1 MVVAYGVTSGINP
14 CSLHI
19 YGNSSPW
26 QYSVCLLRL
35 DPDHSRP
42 FPLRTPVG
50 ALGDPNMS
58 QKSASS
64 LKPRLE
70 AATRTY
76 QDLQDDLEKAVAS
89 RAKLEAQ
96 LLETEN
102 VKKVYSPPRFLLS
115 CIAFGLLE

>member
-1 MVVAYGVTSGINP
+1 M
-14 CSLHI
+14 
-19 YGNSSPW
+19 
-26 QYSVCLLRL
+26 Q
-35 DPDHSRP
+35 
-42 FPLRTPVG
+42 

-58 QKSASS
+58 QKSTSS

-102 VKKVYSPPRFLLS
+102 VKKVYS
-115 CIAFGLLE
+115 LEGFFCRASPSNFWINGRGPGIHDTEAT

>member
-1 MVVAYGVTSGINP
+1 ME
-14 CSLHI
+14 
-19 YGNSSPW
+19 
-26 QYSVCLLRL
+26 
-35 DPDHSRP
+35 
-42 FPLRTPVG
+42 

-58 QKSASS
+58 QKSTSS

-96 LLETEN
+96 LLETES
-102 VKKVYSPPRFLLS
+102 VKKVYSPSRFRLS
-115 CIAFGLLE
+115 CIAFELFDLRQRIRNSRH

>member
-1 MVVAYGVTSGINP
+1 ME
-14 CSLHI
+14 
-19 YGNSSPW
+19 
-26 QYSVCLLRL
+26 
-35 DPDHSRP
+35 
-42 FPLRTPVG
+42 

-58 QKSASS
+58 QKSTSS

-96 LLETEN
+96 LLETES
-102 VKKVYSPPRFLLS
+102 VKKVYSPSRSRLS
-115 CIAFGLLE
+115 CIAFELFDLRQRIRNLRH

>member
-1 MVVAYGVTSGINP
+1 VE
-14 CSLHI
+14 
-19 YGNSSPW
+19 
-26 QYSVCLLRL
+26 
-35 DPDHSRP
+35 
-42 FPLRTPVG
+42 

-58 QKSASS
+58 QQSTSS

-76 QDLQDDLEKAVAS
+76 QDLQEDLEKAVAS

-102 VKKVYSPPRFLLS
+102 VKKVYFFSTLLWSCTPRTV
-115 CIAFGLLE
+115 GLKEAIRNSRH

>member
-1 MVVAYGVTSGINP
+1 MEA
-14 CSLHI
+14 
-19 YGNSSPW
+19 
-26 QYSVCLLRL
+26 L
-35 DPDHSRP
+35 DN
-42 FPLRTPVG
+42 L
-50 ALGDPNMS
+50 NMS
-58 QKSASS
+58 QQSTSS

-102 VKKVYSPPRFLLS
+102 VKKVYYFSNLFGSAPPSNFWIEGRRLG
-115 CIAFGLLE
+115 IRVTEAA